1 MLFQSV
7 SDETRALVANGAAI
21 THAETWKEIMAEA
34 QSWRPHGYDAAQMNL
49 RHHYEGNFLALLQ
62 IEVARRFPNTGHRM
76 ALAPYNWAKLYAQ
89 NGAAVFDLP
98 PRFFLKRGKNE
109 IDPEAKDTTPE
120 DAARAEAFSTMVEE
134 SQLQAQLAEAERRM
148 KLARDCFIRVH
159 SDSLEAMATG
169 EPPRMAVTLFWAADV
184 FVIPH
189 PAAPTNLATAAAIIA
204 RVASDEGAASD
215 SVRKYELWRRPF
227 EERPIE
233 NGGMVT
239 EYGPWM
245 CEHVTVRSRKTS
257 DGRMEQ
263 NVDFK
268 TIWSVY
274 PHRRAPW
281 VVMRDGI
288 PSGSPYTDGDRNL
301 TTLFT
306 SVNASIMSHWFAVDM
321 GAASVLVRQTNEVP
335 RKKVALGPGLMV
347 DIPKDDTIQSITQ
360 SVDFAGIGDA
370 NQQAL
375 AMLAITSRQRVGS
388 YDVSTSSV
396 PKSGVALK
404 IEEGPMAKARLE
416 SQALVHPAVTSLL
429 LIMAEIHEAARGVT
443 ILGPDIKPGW
453 EAAAR
458 PEHEDAGAPAER
470 AVRLHQEGLVSAE
483 DALLISQVAKTEQR
497 AREMAEKA
505 RAQAAAARPSAVLTA
520 MDAEDPQAAQPVDA
534 PPRSRS
540 TS

>member
-7 SDETRALVANGAAI
+7 SDETRALIANGAEISRAD
-21 THAETWKEIMAEA
+21 TWREIMAEA
-34 QSWRPHGYDAAQMNL
+34 LSWRPHGYDAAQINL

-62 IEVARRFPNTGHRM
+62 IEIARRFPNTGHRM

-98 PRFFLKRGKNE
+98 PRFFLKRAGIE
-109 IDPEAKDTTPE
+109 IVPDAKDTSPE
-120 DAARAEAFSTMVEE
+120 DKARADAFAVMIDEAQM
-134 SQLQAQLAEAERRM
+134 QAQLAEAERRM

-169 EPPRMAVTLFWAADV
+169 EPPKTIPTLFWPADV
-184 FVIPH
+184 LVIPH

-227 EERPIE
+227 KESPLDS
-233 NGGMVT
+233 GGMVT

-245 CEHVTVRSRKTS
+245 CEHVTVQSRKTS
-257 DGRMEQ
+257 DGKVEQ
-263 NVDFK
+263 TVDFK
-268 TIWSVY
+268 TIWEKY

-321 GAASVLVRQTNEVP
+321 GAASVLVRQTNEMP

-347 DIPKDDTIQSITQ
+347 DIPKDDVIQSITQ

-416 SQALVHPAVTSLL
+416 SQALVQPAVSQLL
-429 LIMAEIHEAARGVT
+429 AIMAEIHEAARGVK

-458 PEHEDAGAPAER
+458 PEHEDAGAPVER
-470 AVRLHQEGLVSAE
+470 AVRLHQEGLVSSE
-483 DALLISQVAKTEQR
+483 DALLISQVAKTDQR

-505 RAQAAAARPSAVLTA
+505 RVQAAAARPSAVLAA
-520 MDAEDPQAAQPVDA
+520 MDQEDPQATPPDA
-534 PPRSRS
+534 PPRSHS